1 MGVLS
6 WVSIGKLLPNTI
18 DFSFVENEN
27 YISRISTF
35 QFGCYLEKFI
45 AFGTTN
51 SQGICYFAVW
61 L

>member
-6 WVSIGKLLPNTI
+6 WVSIGKLLPYTI

-27 YISRISTF
+27 QISRISTLSINDI
-35 QFGCYLEKFI
+35 LEKII

-51 SQGICYFAVW
+51 SQGICYFAIW

>member
-6 WVSIGKLLPNTI
+6 WVSIGKLLPYTI

-27 YISRISTF
+27 FISRISTF
-35 QFGCYLEKFI
+35 QFGRYWEKFI